1 MNPSDDDND
10 TAGINKFRAQLE
22 LDMVAEFT
30 TSFNLRIET
39 YQRHWGGGGQVFSWV
54 GSECTTSSN
63 FGWIVD
69 DTVVGYACKSKLLD
83 DCIELYRNS
92 ACTG

>member
-1 MNPSDDDND
+1 MTMTLRASISSEPNWNLIWWQSSQQVSIFVSKP
-10 TAGINKFRAQLE
+10 TKGIG
-22 LDMVAEFT
+22 
-30 TSFNLRIET
+30 
-39 YQRHWGGGGQVFSWV
+39 GGGGQVFSWV